1 MPKLKNRPP
10 KYAQFKQYAV
20 IYHQKKR
27 IYLGL
32 FGSEESKIA
41 YARFIAESRANPIF
55 YLPKDEPNV
64 TVKELAAAFLEF
76 AKETYD
82 YSNYTHYKIVT
93 IDFLLKLY
101 GDIPVD
107 DFKPGCLKTIRSE
120 MIQSKRYCRPTIND
134 HIGRLVRIFGW
145 GVEEEYAQ
153 PNTVAALREVKALRK
168 GDPGT
173 FDHPPR
179 KEVPDDVIKRTL
191 PFMSLIVLFEWR

>member
-41 YARFIAESRANPIF
+41 YARFIAESRVEPNF
-55 YLPKDEPNV
+55 YLPKDEPNI
-64 TVKELAAAFLEF
+64 TVKEFAAAFLEY

-82 YSNYTHYKIVT
+82 YPNYTHYRIITV
-93 IDFLLKLY
+93 DFLLKLY

-107 DFKPGCLKTIRSE
+107 DFKPSSLKTIRSE
-120 MIQSKRYCRPTIND
+120 MIHSKRYCRPTIND
-134 HIGRLVRIFGW
+134 HIGRIVRMFGW
-145 GVEEEYAQ
+145 AVEEEYAQ

-168 GDPGT
+168 GDQGT

-179 KEVPDDVIKRTL
+179 KEVPDDVT
-191 PFMSLIVLFEWR
+191 E